1 MATKFMKGFWETTA
15 RIILR
20 NRILILCLIA
30 AFTVFLGMQWENMR
44 FSNSQANLL
53 PDDHPVNLEYRS
65 FLKQFGEEG
74 NAIVFAVRD
83 SALFTPENIN
93 RWNKFSKQLVAFP
106 EVDFVLSLDN
116 LQELIKDNEKQEFQ
130 LRPLIEGQLKTKQ
143 EVDSIK
149 NHLFNDL
156 PFYDKLLYNKESSTI
171 RTVVNMDKDIVNTT
185 VRKDFVLKDLTNL
198 VENFEEETGLNVHVS
213 GMPYIRTMEY
223 RKRNNG
229 DARSFRACCE

>member
-149 NHLFNDL
+149 NHLFND
-156 PFYDKLLYNKESSTI
+156 FYKLSSFT
-171 RTVVNMDKDIVNTT
+171 
-185 VRKDFVLKDLTNL
+185 
-198 VENFEEETGLNVHVS
+198 S
-213 GMPYIRTMEY
+213 
-223 RKRNNG
+223 
-229 DARSFRACCE
+229 